1 MSPARRGRGG
11 FSLAELLLIMVL
23 ISILAGIAV
32 PTMRKAIEQAAAAK
46 IMTDVRNVT
55 MAVRQYVE
63 DSNGVLPS
71 STNWGEAPA
80 DMGEYLPEGSS
91 FGYKTTTY
99 RLVTQAVLGEV
110 RMEVRYPVG
119 DPIGLALQRFVGQD
133 VSWTNTRLTAWILD

>member
-1 MSPARRGRGG
+1 MTRARNTKGG

-55 MAVRQYVE
+55 LAVRQFVE
-63 DSNGVLPS
+63 DSNGTLPA
-71 STNWGEAPA
+71 STNWGVAPT

-99 RLVTQAVLGEV
+99 RLRSQAALGTV
-110 RMEVRYPVG
+110 RLEVRYANG

-133 VSWTNTRLTAWILD
+133 VTWTNTRLTVWILD